1 MLNTDCPRDISGEL
15 TKQEGDMSEMY
26 PTTLS
31 EKEIQRAAEEIVLKH
46 GDDAFAE
53 AAKEINASNS
63 RGNFTRAGSWVLVCQ
78 RIRELQVLDDS
89 GSAPDKN
96 VMSLE

>member
-1 MLNTDCPRDISGEL
+1 MRRARSAGVGQASGEETAGGL
-15 TKQEGDMSEMY
+15 GAAVRPVRFQ
-26 PTTLS
+26 TL
-31 EKEIQRAAEEIVLKH
+31 AAI
-46 GDDAFAE
+46 F
-53 AAKEINASNS
+53 S
-63 RGNFTRAGSWVLVCQ
+63 RAGSWVLVCQ